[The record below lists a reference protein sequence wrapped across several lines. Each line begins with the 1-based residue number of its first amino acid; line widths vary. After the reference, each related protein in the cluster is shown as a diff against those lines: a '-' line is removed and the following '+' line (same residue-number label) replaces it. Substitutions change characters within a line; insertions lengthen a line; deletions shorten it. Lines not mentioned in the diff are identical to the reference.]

1 MATAAL
7 KTASATAAANKQTAS
22 IRSGNK
28 PTKKSKQTAKKQHA
42 AAKTKPATKAENIL
56 TLLRHPKGATIAGLM
71 KATGWQ
77 AHSVRGFL
85 SGTVKKKLG
94 FDVISE
100 KNDAS
105 ERRYRIVEGSK
116 A

>member
-7 KTASATAAANKQTAS
+7 KTASAPAATNKQTAS
-22 IRSGNK
+22 NRSGNK
-28 PTKKSKQTAKKQHA
+28 PTIKSKQPAKKHNA
-42 AAKTKPATKAENIL
+42 AAKAKPATKAEKIL
-56 TLLRHPKGATIAGLM
+56 ALLRHPKGTTIAGLM

-94 FDVISE
+94 LDVISE
-100 KNDAS
+100 KDEAS
-105 ERRYRIVEGSK
+105 VRRYRIVEGSK

>member
-1 MATAAL
+1 M
-7 KTASATAAANKQTAS
+7 
-22 IRSGNK
+22 
-28 PTKKSKQTAKKQHA
+28 PAKKQHA
-42 AAKTKPATKAENIL
+42 AAKTKSATKTEKIL
-56 TLLRHPKGATIAGLM
+56 ALLRHPKGTTIADLM

-94 FDVISE
+94 LDVISE
-100 KNDAS
+100 KDDAS